1 MKNLLLSVLLACTTS
16 SAAGETLAT
25 DLKPFTA
32 PSMEEIESR
41 YREQPFLVALWS
53 VTCQPCM
60 HELTMLGKW
69 RRQNPEIPLVLIA
82 TDGLEHS
89 AAIKEKLAQLGLTTV
104 DNWVFAENYVEK
116 LRYNIDP
123 AWHGELPRS
132 YFYSP
137 SSKRIAVSGAITRD
151 QIESWQASLT
161 ESGQPEQE

>member
-1 MKNLLLSVLLACTTS
+1 MKKLLLSVLLAWATL
-16 SAAGETLAT
+16 SAAGEALAT

-32 PSMEEIESR
+32 QSMGEIESR
-41 YREQPFLVALWS
+41 YRQQPFLVALWS

-60 HELTMLGKW
+60 HELTMLGEW
-69 RRQNPEIPLVLIA
+69 RRQNPEIPLILIA

-89 AAIKEKLAQLGLTTV
+89 AAIEEKLAQLGLGMV
-104 DNWVFAENYVEK
+104 DNWVFAESYVEK

-137 SSKRIAVSGAITRD
+137 SSKRIALSGAITRD
-151 QIESWQASLT
+151 QIESWQASLAMP
-161 ESGQPEQE
+161 GQPEQE